1 MILRQVIILI
11 ASLFAI
17 SSAFLTTPP
26 TCRNSPS
33 SPPHC
38 LKMGSAETIDAE
50 KLYDATKRR
59 QFYQQNIAQF
69 LVDLSDSRATF
80 DFCGGMMFE
89 FKLSDK
95 LRARLLGVSSEGSA
109 SLQPTVADSSKV
121 SELKKNNNKN
131 ASALRHPPSPT
142 FVRYS
147 VAAPD
152 APIK

>member
-1 MILRQVIILI
+1 
-11 ASLFAI
+11 
-17 SSAFLTTPP
+17 
-26 TCRNSPS
+26 
-33 SPPHC
+33 
-38 LKMGSAETIDAE
+38 
-50 KLYDATKRR
+50 
-59 QFYQQNIAQF
+59 
-69 LVDLSDSRATF
+69 
-80 DFCGGMMFE
+80 MFE

-121 SELKKNNNKN
+121 SEPKKNNNKN